1 MENVENDNL
10 VIANTETPQ
19 EIDSS
24 LFEKYE
30 AEVVELPYLLSS
42 RVELNKFLEKNN
54 FVPVEF
60 TEAEDFSKTSQG
72 TIWAPGCRF
81 PNEDQEVLIMD
92 NELIHFKGKSYWHA
106 GTKLL
111 VKKLATV

>member
-1 MENVENDNL
+1 MKNIENNNL
-10 VIANTETPQ
+10 QAVDTKTPK
-19 EIDSS
+19 EIDLS
-24 LFEKYE
+24 LLEKYG
-30 AEVVELPYLLSS
+30 AEVLELPYLLSS
-42 RVELNKFLEKNN
+42 RSELDKFLGENN